1 MSPPPLPLSSFASPP
16 PPRSALLLRQCESAG
31 AVRLLL
37 PQRAGLKRSA
47 WELSLSL
54 SPALSLSLPLSPS
67 FVSSQGDEGAALWA
81 VEEVRGSPGSS
92 HSAAACCF
100 AVVRLHPNLPHSPYV
115 RVCQSCL
122 PLPPLSSP
130 LIDSSF
136 RLPFACA
143 LYASLSFSLLLLVLS
158 CSFRFAVSLF
168 APLLVFFTS
177 QDKVGYSFYYTQKGF
192 CVSLPTCLAGCFFL
206 LFPTCLFPRSPSLP
220 SPLPGWGV
228 CGELKTLAGRAAENE
243 STKQQNAS
251 A

>member
-1 MSPPPLPLSSFASPP
+1 MVFFFSSSFLPLSNRLTKALPFRRVFSSLCCSLTLFPYKHTHSFPFQQSFSLTLPRAVLSPPPLPRSWFASPP
-16 PPRSALLLRQCESAG
+16 PPRSASLLRQCESAG

-54 SPALSLSLPLSPS
+54 SLALSPS

-100 AVVRLHPNLPHSPYV
+100 AVVRLHPSLPHSFTV

-136 RLPFACA
+136 RLPSECA
-143 LYASLSFSLLLLVLS
+143 LSASLS
-158 CSFRFAVSLF
+158 R
-168 APLLVFFTS
+168 
-177 QDKVGYSFYYTQKGF
+177 
-192 CVSLPTCLAGCFFL
+192 FL
-206 LFPTCLFPRSPSLP
+206 LFLALSALPFPFLRLSSSSSPARL
-220 SPLPGWGV
+220 
-228 CGELKTLAGRAAENE
+228 R
-243 STKQQNAS
+243 
-251 A
+251 